1 MNIVIRSVASSGCEQ
16 IRMAILFAK
25 QILQKN
31 LTFFSKNGPKKSFLS
46 ILTIWNNSEF
56 RIRNSEL
63 LKNITKKVRIIFMP
77 FKPIEELTF
86 TDDFMFNAVMKN
98 KEICIGLLERLLE
111 IKIADIKYLEVQKSL
126 KPYYNSK
133 GVRLDVYVQGS
144 DKIFDIEVQ
153 TYKPENLAKRMR
165 YYQGIIDVDSLQR
178 GTYYTELKQSFIIFI
193 CTFDPFGLNLPM
205 YSFKNKCLQSDKLVL
220 EDETLKVVFNTQ
232 SFNKENNL
240 ERKAILNYLY
250 NNKASTDFTKKI
262 STLVEDLKQSEKFK
276 GEYMMINIRDYEIAD
291 RAKKEGIQQGAEQ
304 KAIETAKNLLTLN
317 LSLEQIAQATS
328 LPLEKIQDLQNQMR
342 N

>member
-1 MNIVIRSVASSGCEQ
+1 M
-16 IRMAILFAK
+16 
-25 QILQKN
+25 
-31 LTFFSKNGPKKSFLS
+31 T
-46 ILTIWNNSEF
+46 
-56 RIRNSEL
+56 
-63 LKNITKKVRIIFMP
+63 

-205 YSFKNKCLQSDKLVL
+205 YSFKNKCLQSDKLIL

-291 RAKKEGIQQGAEQ
+291 RAKKEGIQQGIEQGISEGAEQ
-304 KAIETAKNLLTLN
+304 TKIQTAKNLFAMN
-317 LSLEQIAQATS
+317 LSCEQIAQATE
-328 LPLEKIQDLQNQMR
+328 LPLEKVLEIEAQLRMQN
-342 N
+342 

>member
-1 MNIVIRSVASSGCEQ
+1 M
-16 IRMAILFAK
+16 
-25 QILQKN
+25 
-31 LTFFSKNGPKKSFLS
+31 T
-46 ILTIWNNSEF
+46 
-56 RIRNSEL
+56 
-63 LKNITKKVRIIFMP
+63 

-178 GTYYTELKQSFIIFI
+178 GTYYTGLKQSFIIFI

-205 YSFKNKCLQSDKLVL
+205 Y
-220 EDETLKVVFNTQ
+220 
-232 SFNKENNL
+232 
-240 ERKAILNYLY
+240 
-250 NNKASTDFTKKI
+250 
-262 STLVEDLKQSEKFK
+262 
-276 GEYMMINIRDYEIAD
+276 
-291 RAKKEGIQQGAEQ
+291 
-304 KAIETAKNLLTLN
+304 
-317 LSLEQIAQATS
+317 
-328 LPLEKIQDLQNQMR
+328 
-342 N
+342 

>member
-1 MNIVIRSVASSGCEQ
+1 MVSII
-16 IRMAILFAK
+16 AI
-25 QILQKN
+25 
-31 LTFFSKNGPKKSFLS
+31 
-46 ILTIWNNSEF
+46 
-56 RIRNSEL
+56 
-63 LKNITKKVRIIFMP
+63 
-77 FKPIEELTF
+77 
-86 TDDFMFNAVMKN
+86 
-98 KEICIGLLERLLE
+98 KETCN
-111 IKIADIKYLEVQKSL
+111 
-126 KPYYNSK
+126 PCYNSK

-291 RAKKEGIQQGAEQ
+291 RAKKEGIQQGISQGAEQ
-304 KAIETAKNLLTLN
+304 TKIETAKNLLTMN

-328 LPLEKIQDLQNQMR
+328 LPLEKIQELASEKTK
-342 N
+342 

>member
-1 MNIVIRSVASSGCEQ
+1 M
-16 IRMAILFAK
+16 
-25 QILQKN
+25 
-31 LTFFSKNGPKKSFLS
+31 T
-46 ILTIWNNSEF
+46 
-56 RIRNSEL
+56 
-63 LKNITKKVRIIFMP
+63 
-77 FKPIEELTF
+77 FKPIKELTF

-178 GTYYTELKQSFIIFI
+178 GTYYTGLKQSFIIFI

-291 RAKKEGIQQGAEQ
+291 RAKKEGIQQGFSQGAEQ
-304 KAIETAKNLLTLN
+304 KAIETAKKLLLENIAPEIISRATG
-317 LSLEQIAQATS
+317 LSLDEI
-328 LPLEKIQDLQNQMR
+328 EKINAGLTSFQQDS
-342 N
+342 